1 MQTRLCVRLNVET
14 GITYFSDSICEEGNV
29 LIKEFLITKQEYNC
43 NNYAATVDLKGLTF
57 LC

>member
-29 LIKEFLITKQEYNC
+29 LIKEFLIIKQEYND
-43 NNYAATVDLKGLTF
+43 NNYTATVDL
-57 LC
+57 